1 MGTDNKIISIRQNAG
16 SEPVK
21 NDKLAFGDIIR
32 QYRTELSMSA
42 QELASRVGVSKSA
55 ITNWESGIRRPRL
68 SFHGCFQQTV
78 NQHFGN
84 GFIQGY
90 VSFGAVLLR

>member
-55 ITNWESGIRRPRL
+55 ITNWESGIRRPDI
-68 SFHGCFQQTV
+68 STV
-78 NQHFGN
+78 P
-84 GFIQGY
+84 
-90 VSFGAVLLR
+90 VLCSVLGISISSTKKNAPL